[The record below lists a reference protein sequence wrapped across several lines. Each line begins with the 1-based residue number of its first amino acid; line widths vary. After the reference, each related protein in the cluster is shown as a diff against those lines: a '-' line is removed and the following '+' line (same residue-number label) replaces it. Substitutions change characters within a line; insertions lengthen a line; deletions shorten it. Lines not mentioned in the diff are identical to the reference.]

1 MLASRATL
9 PQKQRQQRRWK
20 HEGEKGGGEEDER
33 KEESGW
39 LERAGRQREQD
50 EKCNY
55 DFEKWAKPPL
65 REDEHFRTGFGLERY
80 LEFLD

>member
-20 HEGEKGGGEEDER
+20 YEGGMGGRREEER
-33 KEESGW
+33 ERRKKAKEWATREN
-39 LERAGRQREQD
+39 GRWREED

-55 DFEKWAKPPL
+55 DFEKWARPFSRKK
-65 REDEHFRTGFGLERY
+65 ERMST
-80 LEFLD
+80 LGRPV